1 MGSSHAPLTLNETKH
16 GSWVVI
22 EVVGDLDLATA
33 PQLVEVME
41 GYVGV
46 DRQAVAF
53 DLTGVRFID
62 SSGLRAMLEIRKS
75 ESTELMLVSPSEV
88 VADLLEL
95 TKLADAFDV
104 VSSVHDLVDT

>member
-1 MGSSHAPLTLNETKH
+1 MNGFDE
-16 GSWVVI
+16 I
-22 EVVGDLDLATA
+22 
-33 PQLVEVME
+33 
-41 GYVGV
+41 

-75 ESTELMLVSPSEV
+75 ESTDLTLVSPSEV

-95 TKLADAFDV
+95 TRLTDAFDV
-104 VSSVHDLVDT
+104 VSSVEDLVDR